1 MLKDDCLFCRIVKGE
16 LPSNTI
22 YEDDDFKVILDI
34 GPVTKGHALIIPK
47 DHFSDMYEIPEEKA
61 AAAIGL
67 AKRLIIKM
75 TDRLGC
81 DGFNI
86 LQNNKEAAEQTVPHF
101 HIHLIPRYSGQR
113 KLFGFGSL
121 ELTPEELAKIAE
133 EIRG

>member
-47 DHFSDMYEIPEEKA
+47 DHFSDMYEIPEERA

-67 AKRLIIKM
+67 AKRLMIKM

-121 ELTPEELAKIAE
+121 EFTPEEFAKIAE